1 MKLITLI
8 KVVITLTFI
17 SMIISEE
24 VPTYEAPTIYRKDA
38 APFNQPHNA
47 RIDNMN
53 DTSEN
58 NYKRYK
64 GRQEKNKLNRD
75 LDRNFDLIA
84 LRSWMDFYEK
94 ENLDELAYK
103 ELIENLTN
111 FISKSVVI
119 QNYVHFKS
127 NMINK
132 KLALLDMKLKQID
145 VLNQAMEN
153 IKNHPGNPSTNL
165 GNNLL
170 WKDSMNDFI
179 RNSAVVNS
187 LYSTAASRV
196 CDVLGIKDR
205 VLSPPLDSRMVEKSH
220 YKNQYSPRDTL
231 EFDVVNEEQPK
242 PDFKDIDK
250 SIPLRNLDDLKK
262 GKEALQ
268 KEKEEGNKKK
278 DSNDEKKEEKKEE
291 KKSRY
296 EDENFMEIKHKKS
309 HRKGKKTHRKGF

>member
-1 MKLITLI
+1 MKLITLAKI
-8 KVVITLTFI
+8 FIPFLVLSVVIAVEI
-17 SMIISEE
+17 
-24 VPTYEAPTIYRKDA
+24 PTYEAPTIYRKDA

-47 RIDNMN
+47 RIDNLN

-64 GRQEKNKLNRD
+64 DRQLKNKLNRD
-75 LDRNFDLIA
+75 LDRNFDLVA
-84 LRSWMDFYEK
+84 LTSWMDFYEK
-94 ENLDELAYK
+94 ENLEELAYK
-103 ELIENLTN
+103 ELIENLTS

-132 KLALLDMKLKQID
+132 KLALLDMKLKQIE

-165 GNNLL
+165 GNNIL
-170 WKDSMNDFI
+170 WKDSMDNFI

-187 LYSTAASRV
+187 LYSTSASRI

-205 VLSPPLDSRMVEKSH
+205 VHSAPLDSRIVEKSH
-220 YKNQYSPRDTL
+220 YKNQYSPRDTFD
-231 EFDVVNEEQPK
+231 FDVVNEEQPK

-262 GKEALQ
+262 GKEALL
-268 KEKEEGNKKK
+268 KEKEGKNKK
-278 DSNDEKKEEKKEE
+278 EEKEEKKEE

-296 EDENFMEIKHKKS
+296 EDESFMEIKHHKSKRSKRS
-309 HRKGKKTHRKGF
+309 HRKGF